1 MGEHAV
7 PARNSIAGKYRIGY
21 LILLAMT
28 VLVFLASTASSL
40 VNFSMYNRA
49 VDDLL
54 ELNELFID
62 VENTNSYLYDYFL
75 YLRVSSSEGY
85 KTEAAKTRNTVELLQ
100 QRMHED
106 YSRDIMDLC
115 CMAETYLEKSGN
127 FVEGLDQY
135 VSRNPDSTQV
145 VGYDSAYNDIQT
157 VVGYINQSFR
167 EIYSEQ
173 LVRTEEIQSRANQ
186 LRLVGL
192 GIVAAL
198 VAAAAGIYVMLYHR
212 VILRTTQSLQSL
224 TAFAQTVIENPG
236 QCSQVEL
243 NTGDELELFARTFNK
258 MLATIRRQMEQL
270 ESDSLLREQ
279 LRQAEVENL
288 RISAALKA
296 NELALLQ
303 SRINPHFLFNTL
315 NMIMQTAQMEEADET
330 ANLIEVTAEFLRYNL
345 GRLNKITTLGD
356 EVENTK
362 NYVYIQERRFGDRYR
377 FTFEVDES
385 CAGYHVPSMI
395 LQPLVE
401 NSIRHGLQDRL
412 SGAQIA
418 VRIYR
423 RPPEHICLEVWD
435 NGTGISPEKQAEL
448 RRSFAANDDGGHIGL
463 RNVYKRLTLLWG
475 QEVTFEFDSVPGDS
489 AVRIVLPLH
498 DALPDAGDR
507 NAQKGGK
514 EAECPSTDC

>member
-1 MGEHAV
+1 MKKKLFCLALAGLVLLTACGSMQQNPAGEEDF
-7 PARNSIAGKYRIGY
+7 PR
-21 LILLAMT
+21 
-28 VLVFLASTASSL
+28 
-40 VNFSMYNRA
+40 
-49 VDDLL
+49 
-54 ELNELFID
+54 
-62 VENTNSYLYDYFL
+62 
-75 YLRVSSSEGY
+75 RVSAVLPHTDQSY
-85 KTEAAKTRNTVELLQ
+85 WT
-100 QRMHED
+100 
-106 YSRDIMDLC
+106 DL
-115 CMAETYLEKSGN
+115 
-127 FVEGLDQY
+127 
-135 VSRNPDSTQV
+135 
-145 VGYDSAYNDIQT
+145 
-157 VVGYINQSFR
+157 
-167 EIYSEQ
+167 
-173 LVRTEEIQSRANQ
+173 ANGM
-186 LRLVGL
+186 R
-192 GIVAAL
+192 
-198 VAAAAGIYVMLYHR
+198 
-212 VILRTTQSLQSL
+212 
-224 TAFAQTVIENPG
+224 
-236 QCSQVEL
+236 
-243 NTGDELELFARTFNK
+243 
-258 MLATIRRQMEQL
+258 
-270 ESDSLLREQ
+270 
-279 LRQAEVENL
+279 
-288 RISAALKA
+288 
-296 NELALLQ
+296 
-303 SRINPHFLFNTL
+303 
-315 NMIMQTAQMEEADET
+315 EEADET